1 MNVGEPVMKHQS
13 PRIEKLRHTLSQ
25 GRENLCERLKTLRRH
40 QNLEAVSSPGDVMDV
55 AKSLVDAET
64 HASIVER
71 AERQLS
77 QINSALLRLDDGQYG
92 ICLDCGEEIPFE
104 RLKAIPS
111 ALFCIGCQSS
121 GAEESSRSHSA

>member
-1 MNVGEPVMKHQS
+1 MKHNSQ
-13 PRIEKLRHTLSQ
+13 RIEKLRHTLSQ
-25 GRENLCERLKTLRRH
+25 GRDNLCERLKTLRRH
-40 QNLEAVSSPGDVMDV
+40 QNLEGVSSPGDVMDL

-64 HASIVER
+64 HASIIER
-71 AERQLS
+71 AERQLA

-111 ALFCIGCQSS
+111 ALYCIGCQSRDAQE
-121 GAEESSRSHSA
+121 GWRSHSA

>member
-1 MNVGEPVMKHQS
+1 MKHNSQ
-13 PRIEKLRHTLSQ
+13 RIEKLRDTLSQ
-25 GRENLCERLKTLRRH
+25 GRDNLCERLKTLRRH
-40 QNLEAVSSPGDVMDV
+40 QNLEGVSSPGDVMDL

-64 HASIVER
+64 NASIIER
-71 AERQLS
+71 AERQLA

-111 ALFCIGCQSS
+111 ALYCIGCQSRDAQE
-121 GAEESSRSHSA
+121 GWLSHSA

>member
-1 MNVGEPVMKHQS
+1 MKHNSQ
-13 PRIEKLRHTLSQ
+13 RIEKLRHTLSQ
-25 GRENLCERLKTLRRH
+25 GRDNLCERLKTLRRP
-40 QNLEAVSSPGDVMDV
+40 QNLEGVSSPGDVMDL

-64 HASIVER
+64 HASIIER
-71 AERQLS
+71 AERQLA

-111 ALFCIGCQSS
+111 ALYCIGCQSRDAQE
-121 GAEESSRSHSA
+121 GWRSHSA